1 VSVLIDGAAHLL
13 LMPDPLAVA
22 AHHGEHGDAILAPMT
37 GIVRAVTVRE
47 GVAVDK
53 GDRLIVMEAMKMETS
68 LTAPRAGL
76 VAEVFCAEGETVEGG
91 AVLVRFEETGP

>member
-1 VSVLIDGAAHLL
+1 
-13 LMPDPLAVA
+13 
-22 AHHGEHGDAILAPMT
+22 MT
-37 GIVRAVTVRE
+37 GIVRAVTARA

-53 GDRLIVMEAMKMETS
+53 GDKLIVMEAMKMETS

-91 AVLVRFEETGP
+91 AVLLRFEETGE

>member
-1 VSVLIDGAAHLL
+1 VL

-22 AHHGEHGDAILAPMT
+22 AHHGDHGDAILAPMT
-37 GIVRAVTVRE
+37 GIVRSVNVKE

-53 GDRLIVMEAMKMETS
+53 GDKLIVMEAMKMETS

-91 AVLVRFEETGP
+91 AVLLRFEETGP